1 MLYFNGPDIQAGYE
15 TLKSR
20 GVEFTGEPH
29 VAHSTGDYELWIAFF
44 RDSDGNMMAIMDE
57 RGELST

>member
-1 MLYFNGPDIQAGYE
+1 VLYFNGPDIHAGYE

-20 GVEFTGEPH
+20 GVEFTG
-29 VAHSTGDYELWIAFF
+29 DYELWLAFF